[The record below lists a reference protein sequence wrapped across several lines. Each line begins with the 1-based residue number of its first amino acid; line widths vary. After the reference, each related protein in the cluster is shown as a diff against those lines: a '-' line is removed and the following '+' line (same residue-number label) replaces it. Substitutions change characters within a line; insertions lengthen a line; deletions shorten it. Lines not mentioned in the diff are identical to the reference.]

1 MPKHIKNIKLVIF
14 DVNETMFSLANISY
28 LFKNFGLPPNTS
40 DLWFSNVLKEGF
52 ACSSY
57 GSFSPFIDIG
67 KNELKK
73 LFLKFELKYKKT
85 HFNFLHNELSKLNIH
100 QDVGESIKI
109 FHKHGLKI
117 VTLTNGSKNNT
128 LKLIKKNNLSKYI
141 SRCFSID
148 EIKLWKPNKK
158 IYLHVCNEMGF
169 SSSNAMMIAAHAWD
183 ISGAKNAGLKTAYI
197 TRYEKILGSIYPK
210 PDIIAQDCLSI
221 TNRINFN

>member
-14 DVNETMFSLANISY
+14 DVNETMFSLANINY

>member
-14 DVNETMFSLANISY
+14 DVNETMFSLANINY

-85 HFNFLHNELSKLNIH
+85 HFNFLHNELSKLIIH

-221 TNRINFN
+221 TNRIKFN

>member
-85 HFNFLHNELSKLNIH
+85 HFNFLHNELSKLIIH

-128 LKLIKKNNLSKYI
+128 LKLIKKNNMSKYI
-141 SRCFSID
+141 NRCFSID

-221 TNRINFN
+221 TNRIKFN

>member
-14 DVNETMFSLANISY
+14 DVNETMFSLANINY

-85 HFNFLHNELSKLNIH
+85 HFNFLHNELSKLIIH

>member
-28 LFKNFGLPPNTS
+28 LFKDFGLPPNTS

-85 HFNFLHNELSKLNIH
+85 HFNFLHNELSKLIIH

>member
-28 LFKNFGLPPNTS
+28 LFKNFGLPPNSS

-85 HFNFLHNELSKLNIH
+85 HFNFLHNELSKLIIH

>member
-85 HFNFLHNELSKLNIH
+85 HFNFLHNDLSKLIIH

-148 EIKLWKPNKK
+148 EIKLWKTNKK

-221 TNRINFN
+221 TNRIKFN